1 MPVQTTYTDAGIA
14 FEGLIGD
21 GYNDVVTAEVETAA
35 GIHYGRAVSR
45 GTDKDKQVIIGG
57 DGTFFGV
64 SCRNHENPNSSD
76 PTKYEIADLYDV
88 ISVMRDGYV
97 WALVATG
104 ASAGAAVHYT
114 DADGVIDTGAAS
126 TGETAV
132 PGETVT
138 DCANNSLVLIRVHQ

>member
-1 MPVQTTYTDAGIA
+1 MCAVQTTYPDAGIA

-21 GYNDVVTAEVETAA
+21 GYNDVISAAVETAA
-35 GIHYGRAVSR
+35 GIHFGRAVSR

-57 DGTFFGV
+57 DGTFFGI
-64 SCRNHENPNSSD
+64 SCRNHENPAALEVAAQ
-76 PTKYEIADLYDV
+76 YAE
-88 ISVMRDGYV
+88 ISVMRDGYIWV
-97 WALVATG
+97 LVATG
-104 ASAGAAVHYT
+104 ASAGAALHYT

-138 DCANNSLVLIRVHQ
+138 DCANTSLVLIRVHQ